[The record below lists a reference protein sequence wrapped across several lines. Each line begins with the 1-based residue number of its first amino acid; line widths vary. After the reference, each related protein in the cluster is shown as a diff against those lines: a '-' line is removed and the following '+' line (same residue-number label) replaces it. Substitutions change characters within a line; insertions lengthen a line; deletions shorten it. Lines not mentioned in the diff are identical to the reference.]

1 MRMKGFRRKAGRG
14 TPGRYESVTDAA
26 KNGLS
31 SSGKNT
37 LKVDVR
43 EPVGT
48 NSNRARCFGISDGR
62 ATSTVVEGP
71 RGREQKKKKKVK
83 VIHTPVIAPIPDA
96 LKSAHVDVGD
106 APRGALLLVRV
117 GPSVRNSDELVVRPH
132 GRVLITDENDIIQT
146 ALPLGCAI
154 DRAKGRGVHRL
165 CGAVRTRRETLQD
178 WVLPIAWT
186 EQLCEE
192 IKLGF
197 KPPRCRDRRHANRGR
212 GL

>member
-1 MRMKGFRRKAGRG
+1 MGRVETQSSVDSSGLVSTRGGCTMRMKGFRRKAGRG

-71 RGREQKKKKKVK
+71 RGREQK
-83 VIHTPVIAPIPDA
+83 T
-96 LKSAHVDVGD
+96 
-106 APRGALLLVRV
+106 
-117 GPSVRNSDELVVRPH
+117 
-132 GRVLITDENDIIQT
+132 
-146 ALPLGCAI
+146 
-154 DRAKGRGVHRL
+154 
-165 CGAVRTRRETLQD
+165 
-178 WVLPIAWT
+178 
-186 EQLCEE
+186 
-192 IKLGF
+192 
-197 KPPRCRDRRHANRGR
+197 
-212 GL
+212 